1 MVATL
6 IDNLDVVRVRARAIG
21 APSDPALAVLVK
33 HIGEQ
38 IEYLAGVFAATSN
51 TLSPPDVVE
60 GITAHLKSAE
70 AALDG
75 FQAMPAVERLEP
87 ARTALWQAIRTAG
100 NLPTII
106 PGRETLRRAAARSRD
121 TLREASREA
130 EGRFAA
136 LDASLASLAART
148 DEVDVAIKTAADA
161 VEDRVEASLRPIE
174 QRLEQMSAT
183 LAAQETRISTVA
195 TDQIQAGSK
204 AEAARVEQFTA
215 TITQLTEDHREF
227 MATERAKA
235 EENALAVRALTDQ
248 LVGQTRE
255 HEQTAGRLAAGA
267 ADKAVSG
274 GFLEDFRQHRLA
286 GWLFL
291 FLGGLCLAIAAG
303 FGFWAVEVRGES
315 VTSVEFLA
323 GRILVALPI
332 IGLAVYLLR
341 EAGRHRD
348 RAAQAK
354 SLHLDHQAFAPY
366 ISLEPDETR
375 KSELRKEMAERAFFR
390 ERAARTSDEPD
401 YVGKLVDASAEA
413 IKALAKR
420 A

>member
-6 IDNLDVVRVRARAIG
+6 IDKLDAVRVRADLIG
-21 APSDPALAVLVK
+21 APSDPGLATLVS
-33 HIGEQ
+33 HIREQ
-38 IEYLAGVFAATSN
+38 IDHLAGVFAASSD

-60 GITAHLKSAE
+60 GIAGHLNSAE
-70 AALDG
+70 AAFVD
-75 FQAMPAVERLEP
+75 FQATPAIDRLEP
-87 ARTALWQAIRTAG
+87 ARVALWHAIRTSG
-100 NLPTII
+100 NLPMIV
-106 PGRETLRRAAARSRD
+106 PSRETLRRAAARSRD
-121 TLREASREA
+121 ALREASRGAEA
-130 EGRFAA
+130 RFAA
-136 LDASLASLAART
+136 LDDSLGSLAART
-148 DEVDVAIKTAADA
+148 EEVEASIKTAAEA
-161 VEDRVEASLRPIE
+161 VELRLDASLQPLVQRVEQLG
-174 QRLEQMSAT
+174 AT

-227 MATERAKA
+227 MESERARA
-235 EENALAVRALTDQ
+235 EQNVAAVQAVTDALVA
-248 LVGQTRE
+248 QTRE
-255 HEQTAGRLAAGA
+255 HEETAGRLAAGA

-286 GWLFL
+286 GWVFL
-291 FLGGLCLAIAAG
+291 ALGGVFLTIAAG

-315 VTSVEFLA
+315 VTSLEFLA
-323 GRILVALPI
+323 GRILVVLPI

-348 RAAQAK
+348 QATQAK

-366 ISLEPDETR
+366 ISVELDEAKR
-375 KSELRKEMAERAFFR
+375 SELRKEMAERAFFR
-390 ERAARTSDEPD
+390 ERAARANDEPD